1 MEARNKKPA
10 NRANATVRE
19 PLVHF
24 LVLGTAIYPLC
35 GLAGPIPD
43 GIPAILQERAWSS
56 PIWYTPAKPKK

>member
-10 NRANATVRE
+10 DRANATVRE

-24 LVLGTAIYPLC
+24 LVLGTAIYLLY

-43 GIPAILQERAWSS
+43 GIPGRRPCS
-56 PIWYTPAKPKK
+56 